1 MPRSHGVNHDFLFY
15 NLHFI
20 ITIDTLYLAFYLLL
34 MISLRQFT
42 KHLVQHR
49 LLQYHIKNK
58 NVML

>member
-1 MPRSHGVNHDFLFY
+1 M
-15 NLHFI
+15 
-20 ITIDTLYLAFYLLL
+20 DTVYLAFYLLL